1 MPTRILSI
9 SGLRGI
15 VGDGLEPGF
24 LSRFARAVGRLT
36 NGGTIVVSRDGR
48 DSGMMVREAVLAGLA
63 AEGAQGREGRQESP
77 SERARTRGPSSVPL
91 ALHKREL
98 LFHDVSIYASASI
111 VAI

>member
-1 MPTRILSI
+1 MANLCGERVAAAGDAAVLV
-9 SGLRGI
+9 
-15 VGDGLEPGF
+15 VGEVE
-24 LSRFARAVGRLT
+24 AE
-36 NGGTIVVSRDGR
+36 
-48 DSGMMVREAVLAGLA
+48 EAVLEVGEVEAEEAGLA

-98 LFHDVSIYASASI
+98 LFHDVSIYASAAI